1 VTDDAI
7 HSIIMIVASA
17 TLYNGHY
24 YQSFASPVTFASAL
38 SLAAA
43 STLYGVTGHL
53 VTISSAGENSLV
65 TGLNSNSWVAAHD
78 TAAEGVFKHAAGPEA
93 GLALS
98 YTAWALNQPDDY
110 LGDEDCVFLGIGVS
124 LPNNWNDLICTSL
137 QSYVI
142 EYECASGQ
150 AMSASGCPG
159 LIGLAIVSAY
169 ALGRLIECPSRLA
182 LKPRLS
188 SCHSNDL
195 HVLLLVV
202 YSSWVRFVALNH
214 ATHCER

>member
-1 VTDDAI
+1 MFMSSITTDDAI

-24 YQSFASPVTFASAL
+24 YQPFASPVTFASAL

-65 TGLNSNSWVAAHD
+65 TGLKNNSWVAAHD

-98 YTAWALNQPDDY
+98 YTAWALGQPGDANN
-110 LGDEDCVFLGIGVS
+110 GVDEDCIAMLPISALPSNWHDVS
-124 LPNNWNDLICTSL
+124 CAAATYA
-137 QSYVI
+137 YVI
-142 EYECASGQ
+142 EYECTSGQ

-159 LIGLAIVSAY
+159 LTMY
-169 ALGRLIECPSRLA
+169 Y
-182 LKPRLS
+182 
-188 SCHSNDL
+188 
-195 HVLLLVV
+195 V
-202 YSSWVRFVALNH
+202 Y
-214 ATHCER
+214 